1 MIELDKKEIES
12 IMTIAKKIIEA
23 TERNKDKKE
32 KQESMQLSKVNPNC
46 EVCDD

>member
-23 TERNKDKKE
+23 TERNKQKKE
-32 KQESMQLSKVNPNC
+32 KQESMQLSKVNPNF